1 MMNQMRSDLDNLQNN
16 FEDLRKELLSL
27 KEEVSRQG

>member
-1 MMNQMRSDLDNLQNN
+1 MRSDLDNLQNN